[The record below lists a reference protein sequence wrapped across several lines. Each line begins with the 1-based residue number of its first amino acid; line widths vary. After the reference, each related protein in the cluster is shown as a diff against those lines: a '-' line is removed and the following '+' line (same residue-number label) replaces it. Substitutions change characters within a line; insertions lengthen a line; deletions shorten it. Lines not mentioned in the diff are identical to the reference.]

1 MLLYLC
7 ADLLKMFADDLVTN
21 LMLDRFDF
29 FNVKSRD
36 GIEDIMQFDGVVER
50 DDLFA
55 NFFILIEPVNNVV
68 MTVLEVGL

>member
-1 MLLYLC
+1 
-7 ADLLKMFADDLVTN
+7 
-21 LMLDRFDF
+21 MLDRFDF

>member
-1 MLLYLC
+1 
-7 ADLLKMFADDLVTN
+7 MFADDLVTN

-36 GIEDIMQFDGVVER
+36 GIEDIMQFNGVVER